1 VKAYPTQEQI
11 RSAFS
16 YDENTGAFVRLK
28 DGNVVGTKLPTGYVT
43 VWFAGKHYMAHVL
56 AWIYVNGSRPEVV
69 DHANLDRA
77 DNRLANLRAATR
89 SLNRANS
96 RSNKNA
102 RFPKGVRKDP
112 RCNER
117 YAAVLSVNGKAT
129 HLGMFGSV
137 EDAHAAYCAAAR
149 QRFGEFARV

>member
-1 VKAYPTQEQI
+1 MKAYPTQEQI

-28 DGNVVGTKLPTGYVT
+28 DGNVVGTKLSTGYVT

-77 DNRLANLRAATR
+77 DNRLANLRPANR
-89 SLNRANS
+89 SQNRANS
-96 RSNKNA
+96 NTNRGNKY
-102 RFPKGVRKDP
+102 PKGVRKDP
-112 RCNER
+112 RCRR
-117 YAAVLSVNGKAT
+117 YHAAVSVNGKAK
-129 HLGMFGSV
+129 HLGMFDTV
-137 EDAHAAYCAAAR
+137 EEAHAAYKRAASVL
-149 QRFGEFARV
+149 FGEFCRV